1 MFCGCSGFNEEFVLA
16 GTLVVVDSEEEFFPE
31 EIVKLKRDVDQG
43 LSLVIIAEWYNVTLM
58 KKVKFYDENTRYDMK
73 STFPLYNLDVL
84 SCFGVVFRQ
93 WWLPDTG
100 GANIPALNELLQ
112 PFDMALSDKVFEG
125 DFKLGDHESM
135 YMQIHV
141 L

>member
-1 MFCGCSGFNEEFVLA
+1 M
-16 GTLVVVDSEEEFFPE
+16 
-31 EIVKLKRDVDQG
+31 
-43 LSLVIIAEWYNVTLM
+43 
-58 KKVKFYDENTRYDMK
+58 
-73 STFPLYNLDVL
+73 YNLDVL
-84 SCFGVVFRQ
+84 SCFGVAFRQ

-135 YMQIHV
+135 YMYTQISCILPTGYCV
-141 L
+141 VNSEV